1 MPFRLWRMNEQ
12 KKRNKKEPSQ
22 MRHGYT
28 TGACATAMTKAALQ
42 ALVMGKVP
50 DEVTI
55 YLPAGQ
61 YATFKVC
68 AFQVLE
74 DRVMCE
80 TIKDAGDDP
89 DATHQ
94 ARIQSTVMFSK
105 EKGIHLD
112 GGVGVGRVTK
122 AGLPVP
128 VGQAAINPVP
138 RKMIFGVVEE
148 FIGKFELNC
157 GIEVIIS
164 VPDGEEIAAK
174 TLNSRLG
181 IIGGISILGTRGIVV
196 PFSSSAYM
204 ASIVQAINVAKE
216 SGCEHLV
223 ITTGGRSEKYAM
235 KQYPHL
241 PEEAFIEM
249 GDFVGFTLKNIA
261 KKKIPKVSLVGM
273 MGKFSKVAQGVMMVH
288 SKSTP
293 VSFEFLA
300 GMADKAGVN
309 EKMQQEIVQ
318 ANTASQVG
326 DMLKGNEAFFT
337 ALCKNCC
344 YYALNHMNTDIKVST
359 TLYTLNGDCLG
370 KAENIDKL
378 DEDDWYRG

>member
-1 MPFRLWRMNEQ
+1 MSVQN
-12 KKRNKKEPSQ
+12 KRNKKDPSQ

-28 TGACATAMTKAALQ
+28 TGACAAAMTKAAIQ
-42 ALVMGKVP
+42 ALITGKVSN
-50 DEVTI
+50 EVTI
-55 YLPAGQ
+55 YLPVGQ
-61 YATFKVC
+61 YATFKVT
-68 AFQVLE
+68 AYEMLD

-94 ARIQSTVMFSK
+94 ARIQSTVRFLKK
-105 EKGIHLD
+105 ECIHID

-138 RKMIFGVVEE
+138 RKMIAGVVQEAIE
-148 FIGKFELNC
+148 SFKLVN

-164 VPDGEEIAAK
+164 VPDGEEIAKK
-174 TLNSRLG
+174 TLNGRLG
-181 IIGGISILGTRGIVV
+181 IIGGISILGTRGTVV

-216 SGCEHLV
+216 AGCEHLV
-223 ITTGGRSEKYAM
+223 ITTGGRSEKFAM

-261 KKKIPKVSLVGM
+261 RKKIRSVSLVGM

-288 SKSTP
+288 SKSAP
-293 VSFEFLA
+293 INFAFLA
-300 GMADKAGVN
+300 GVANKIGVDDAT
-309 EKMQQEIVQ
+309 QSEILQ

-326 DMLKGNEAFFT
+326 EMLQGNEAFFE

-344 YYALNHMNTDIKVST
+344 YYALNHMNTDMNVST
-359 TLYTLNGDCLG
+359 TLYAMNGNCLG

-378 DEDDWYRG
+378 DENDWYRG

>member
-1 MPFRLWRMNEQ
+1 MSEQ
-12 KKRNKKEPSQ
+12 NKRNKKDPSQ

-28 TGACATAMTKAALQ
+28 TGSCATAMTKAALQ
-42 ALVMGKVP
+42 ALVTGKVP
-50 DEVTI
+50 NEVSI
-55 YLPAGQ
+55 YLPVGQ
-61 YATFKVC
+61 YATFKVT
-68 AFQVLE
+68 AFQLLD

-94 ARIQSTVMFSK
+94 ARIQSTVHFSK
-105 EKGIHLD
+105 ETGVHLD

-128 VGQAAINPVP
+128 VGQAAINPTP
-138 RKMIFGVVEE
+138 RKMIMGVVQEA
-148 FIGKFELNC
+148 IKKFNLDC
-157 GIEVIIS
+157 GIKVVIS
-164 VPDGEEIAAK
+164 VPDGEEIAKK
-174 TLNSRLG
+174 TLNGRLG
-181 IIGGISILGTRGIVV
+181 IIGGISILGTRGTVV

-216 SGCEHLV
+216 AGCEHLV
-223 ITTGGRSEKYAM
+223 ITTGGRSEKFAM
-235 KQYPHL
+235 QQYPHL

-249 GDFVGFTLKNIA
+249 GDFVGFTLNNIA
-261 KKKIPKVSLVGM
+261 RKKITRVSLVGM

-288 SKSTP
+288 SKSAP
-293 VSFEFLA
+293 ISFEFLA
-300 GMADKAGVN
+300 GMANIVGVSKAV
-309 EKMQQEIVQ
+309 QQEILQ

-326 DMLKGNEAFFT
+326 EILKGNEAFFT

-344 YYALNHMNTDIKVST
+344 YYALNHMNTDMKVST
-359 TLYTLNGDCLG
+359 TLYAMNGDCLG
-370 KAENIDKL
+370 KAENIEKL

>member
-1 MPFRLWRMNEQ
+1 MNGQ
-12 KKRNKKEPSQ
+12 KQRNKKDPSQ

-28 TGACATAMTKAALQ
+28 TGACAAAMTKAALQ
-42 ALVMGKVP
+42 ALVTGEVP
-50 DEVTI
+50 NEVTI
-55 YLPAGQ
+55 YLPVGQ
-61 YATFKVC
+61 YATFKVT
-68 AFQVLE
+68 AF
-74 DRVMCE
+74 DRSDGRVMCE

-94 ARIQSTVMFSK
+94 ARIQSTVTYAKK
-105 EKGIHLD
+105 EGIHLD
-112 GGVGVGRVTK
+112 GGLGVGRVTK
-122 AGLPVP
+122 AGLPVA

-138 RKMIFGVVEE
+138 RKMIHGVVQEAMD
-148 FIGKFELNC
+148 KYKVNR
-157 GIEVIIS
+157 GIEVVIS
-164 VPDGEEIAAK
+164 VPDGVEIAEK
-174 TLNSRLG
+174 TLNGRLG
-181 IIGGISILGTRGIVV
+181 IIGGISILGTRGTVV

-204 ASIVQAINVAKE
+204 ASIAQAINVAKE
-216 SGCEHLV
+216 AGCEHLV
-223 ITTGGRSEKYAM
+223 ITTGGRSEKFAM

-261 KKKIPKVSLVGM
+261 RKKIPKVSLVGM

-288 SKSTP
+288 SKSAP

-300 GMADKAGVN
+300 GMANKVGVS
-309 EKMQQEIVQ
+309 EEIQQDILQ

-326 DMLKGNEAFFT
+326 EILHENEEFFE
-337 ALCKNCC
+337 ALCRNCC
-344 YYALNHMNTDIKVST
+344 YYALNHMNANVKVST
-359 TLYTLNGDCLG
+359 TLYAMKGSCLG